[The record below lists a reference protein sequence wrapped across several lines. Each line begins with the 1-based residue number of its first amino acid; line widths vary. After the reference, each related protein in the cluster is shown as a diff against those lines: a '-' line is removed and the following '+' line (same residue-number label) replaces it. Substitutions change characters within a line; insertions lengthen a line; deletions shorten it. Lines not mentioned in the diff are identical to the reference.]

1 MATAT
6 VMVMAMDDAELAVTR
21 LQSTQLLREF
31 ERLPEH
37 VAWEVLVDSS
47 LVDEHYWGR
56 RGREEEEE
64 EEEEEK
70 EQEQEKRKSRKEKES
85 EREEETREREKEEE
99 EKEEEE
105 TRREEEKR
113 EREKEREKEKQQR
126 KEEREK
132 RREERKARKWRL
144 RRSKRHDCGHKS
156 CADGQ
161 STSIRFAHKL
171 QQDTESFIA
180 DVRDWLTSVVGDVED
195 SRLDLDTTFT
205 LTTTGPVSLRRP
217 CGDLVAHKSFNV
229 VKKFIEDPANAE
241 LSEHCARSLLWRP
254 SEECWYVHD
263 SIEVDGGAHAEFEIS
278 CGGSVLLNASVAAGG
293 ITRKVFWRHVDASGA
308 MVAVDLWNG
317 EITSVGATG
326 PLHAIIKVRDIPHDV
341 DSRLQEWRDAV
352 HECAANHTL
361 VLRGVV
367 GGGWRQEFSEWGS
380 WDNEVETAVV
390 GYAEAFELAYRENV
404 TVNSTLPPS
413 PYYPLPD
420 VTKEPR
426 PTASPTDSDTDATDY
441 PAPTSPNDNW
451 PSTETPGNDTSS
463 VDPYTPDAPPSQAPA
478 EDPAYE
484 PATDAPVADEPVTDV
499 PPVDEPVT
507 EAPITTEPVGDETP
521 VPEGPVADEP
531 VTDDSP
537 LTDAPTADAPVT
549 DAPAIDEPS
558 AEEPTTE
565 EPPATEAPIQEEPAA
580 EEPSSQEP
588 LTDEPVAN
596 EPVTDEPV
604 VDEPV
609 TYEPLINQ
617 PVTEEPLEYESPAE
631 EKVATKN
638 PTMAAPNQGPPVH
651 QTIRT
656 PHPTQAFSEE
666 PLYYGPPAD
675 DFNASIPSDLAT
687 ADLRMLSQ
695 SMASMYVESGRSC
708 KHQST
713 SYACFINAALAKVT
727 HGGLV
732 GIQLEMSHVND
743 DELRGAH
750 SVPTAP
756 LIAMLCLVG
765 ATAMAAFRTYT
776 RRHGYQPIPSVN

>member
-1 MATAT
+1 MRLVASSLAALAMAMA
-6 VMVMAMDDAELAVTR
+6 MAKAMDDADLAVTR

-56 RGREEEEE
+56 RGREEDDEEEEEEEERQEEEEKRKRREREKEEEEE

-70 EQEQEKRKSRKEKES
+70 E
-85 EREEETREREKEEE
+85 
-99 EKEEEE
+99 EEEE

-113 EREKEREKEKQQR
+113 EREKERENEKQQR

-144 RRSKRHDCGHKS
+144 QREKRREERKARKWRLRRSKRHHCGHKS

-278 CGGSVLLNASVAAGG
+278 CGSSVLLNASVAAGG

-380 WDNEVETAVV
+380 WDNE
-390 GYAEAFELAYRENV
+390 GYRQLM
-404 TVNSTLPPS
+404 
-413 PYYPLPD
+413 
-420 VTKEPR
+420 
-426 PTASPTDSDTDATDY
+426 
-441 PAPTSPNDNW
+441 
-451 PSTETPGNDTSS
+451 
-463 VDPYTPDAPPSQAPA
+463 SQ
-478 EDPAYE
+478 
-484 PATDAPVADEPVTDV
+484 
-499 PPVDEPVT
+499 
-507 EAPITTEPVGDETP
+507 
-521 VPEGPVADEP
+521 
-531 VTDDSP
+531 
-537 LTDAPTADAPVT
+537 
-549 DAPAIDEPS
+549 
-558 AEEPTTE
+558 
-565 EPPATEAPIQEEPAA
+565 
-580 EEPSSQEP
+580 
-588 LTDEPVAN
+588 
-596 EPVTDEPV
+596 
-604 VDEPV
+604 
-609 TYEPLINQ
+609 
-617 PVTEEPLEYESPAE
+617 
-631 EKVATKN
+631 
-638 PTMAAPNQGPPVH
+638 
-651 QTIRT
+651 
-656 PHPTQAFSEE
+656 
-666 PLYYGPPAD
+666 
-675 DFNASIPSDLAT
+675 
-687 ADLRMLSQ
+687 
-695 SMASMYVESGRSC
+695 
-708 KHQST
+708 
-713 SYACFINAALAKVT
+713 
-727 HGGLV
+727 
-732 GIQLEMSHVND
+732 
-743 DELRGAH
+743 
-750 SVPTAP
+750 
-756 LIAMLCLVG
+756 
-765 ATAMAAFRTYT
+765 
-776 RRHGYQPIPSVN
+776 